1 MAGFLKSWGDQLSS
15 FLSALCQCGAS
26 CWRHGGET
34 TGVVCALLWLT
45 AQCGGPTG
53 DLEHSHC
60 YLGMEQGA
68 MEGCG
73 WTLGMGHVGESVP
86 KEVLFALRCGE
97 KERRAFLRKIAGVG
111 GQRGQ
116 VGAAVV
122 SVLEHLGGLGE
133 VVAVLRMGSLV
144 GG

>member
-1 MAGFLKSWGDQLSS
+1 M
-15 FLSALCQCGAS
+15 
-26 CWRHGGET
+26 
-34 TGVVCALLWLT
+34 
-45 AQCGGPTG
+45 
-53 DLEHSHC
+53 
-60 YLGMEQGA
+60 
-68 MEGCG
+68 
-73 WTLGMGHVGESVP
+73 GMGHVGESVP

-116 VGAAVV
+116 LGAAVV
-122 SVLEHLGGLGE
+122 AQLEHLGGLGE